1 MKKEQKVVYPI
12 DLLRLEVDKVVEKQ
26 MLRGDLWRE
35 INNEFERKGLD
46 SRSLL
51 LLLDDDKKTASD
63 LTDYELIAFSKVAYD
78 KLKWKELN
86 PKRYF
91 GDVTLVNYEN
101 YFRTEKIIDV
111 VELENFKKVDDFE
124 YKGQISYKQIYDY
137 MNNNLLIYDHEAQR
151 SPKYRE
157 IGSKNGKAQKLKVV
171 NINEKSVESIADSIL
186 SNNFEDS
193 EIVLNCE
200 LIKGKKQ
207 KFDFNEI
214 SLYKEL
220 ISTLSN
226 TFNKE
231 EKTIENIVKKDLE
244 NIGQG
249 NIVIEPNYDMNSD
262 FTTWVSITDG
272 YHRCKGIILA
282 MTRHYEKTGEW
293 LDRSIGVKLVRAT
306 KERAKR
312 IVHQTFLRSADEPE
326 WVNALAEDDYTKFV
340 DLLVKQSKRLTIEN
354 TIEEAEI
361 NDKLTSKSL
370 LTDIIKNTGI
380 AVNDSSEALFKA
392 MDISKNFDLMYDYS
406 IKKGVELNPYKVG
419 AYIYIAYEID
429 DVNTILRVLE
439 KLEDDEKFIKM
450 CNKFKNTNDFIEY
463 LEEVIVNV

>member
-91 GDVTLVNYEN
+91 GDVTLVGYEN
-101 YFRTEKIIDV
+101 YYRIEEFIDTIELKNFIKID
-111 VELENFKKVDDFE
+111 EFN
-124 YKGQISYKQIYDY
+124 YRGQITYKQIYDY
-137 MNNNLLIYDHEAQR
+137 VNNNLLIYSHDAQR
-151 SPKYRE
+151 SPKYRDV
-157 IGSKNGKAQKLKVV
+157 GSKNGKPQKLKVINV
-171 NINEKSVESIADSIL
+171 NEEAVEQICNSIL
-186 SNNFEDS
+186 EGKFEDS

-200 LIKGKKQ
+200 LIKNKKQ
-207 KFDFNEI
+207 QFKFIPKYEDI
-214 SLYKEL
+214 LGDIIIK
-220 ISTLSN
+220 
-226 TFNKE
+226 
-231 EKTIENIVKKDLE
+231 
-244 NIGQG
+244 
-249 NIVIEPNYDMNSD
+249 PNCEMYED
-262 FTTWVSITDG
+262 TATWVNVTDG
-272 YHRCKGIILA
+272 WHRRNAIVLA
-282 MTRHYEKTGEW
+282 VTRHYEKTGEW
-293 LDRSIGVKLVRAT
+293 LEGSIGARLVRAT
-306 KERAKR
+306 RERARR
-312 IVHQTFLRSADEPE
+312 IVHQTFLRSTDEPE